1 MKSEPLSYLSS
12 ENIGPW
18 EIYLAQVD
26 RVTPYLG
33 KLAYWVED
41 LKRPKRILVVDV
53 PIHTDDGLGGH
64 F

>member
-18 EIYLAQVD
+18 EIYLEQVD

-33 KLAYWVED
+33 KLAV
-41 LKRPKRILVVDV
+41 LVTISNG
-53 PIHTDDGLGGH
+53 PSAA
-64 F
+64 